1 MAGRFTQQ
9 FLDEL
14 LARIDIVDLIDT
26 RVPLK
31 RSGGSNYVACCP
43 FHDERTPS
51 FSVSR
56 PKQFYHCFGCGV
68 SGDAISFLMQY
79 ERLAFPEAVTRLA
92 EQLGMPLPA
101 SSDAQ
106 SDAREA
112 SLSQRLF
119 DLQAR
124 VAAFYAR
131 QLKTHPSAAVA
142 VEYLKRRGV
151 SGETARRFQIGYA
164 PPGWNNLPSE
174 FPAEDLDRLGLLVTK
189 GSSRYDRFRSRIMFP
204 IRDRRGRVI
213 GFGGRV
219 LDDAT
224 PKYLNS
230 PETVLFK
237 KGSEVYGLH
246 EALAA
251 SRSVDRF
258 VVVEGYLD
266 VIALSQHGLAGTVA
280 TLGTAT
286 TPEQVSLLFRYA
298 REIVFCFDGDAAGRK
313 AASKAMRAVLPALSE
328 GQTIRFLSLPEGED
342 PDSLIRR
349 EGRERFAERLGAA
362 ELLSDYFFSD
372 LAFDLNLDTIEGRTG
387 LIARARPLLQMLKPG
402 AFRQLMADRL
412 AALARPPRFVRRE
425 PTGRPARETAGRSA
439 VNIPAGRRMLALLVQ
454 NPQLAIGIEPGVRER
469 FRKGREESS
478 LFLRLL
484 DLIERRPATTT
495 DALLAAAQGTEDAQV
510 VSDLASLELL
520 VPADGV
526 DREFADVL
534 RHALARVDEQRLE
547 VLIGR
552 ARDGELDGDEREELR
567 ALIGGTEGVST
578 RH

>member
-14 LARIDIVDLIDT
+14 LSRIDIVDLIDT

-92 EQLGMPLPA
+92 EQVGMPLPA
-101 SSDAQ
+101 SSGAE

-124 VAAFYAR
+124 VAVFYAR
-131 QLKTHPSAAVA
+131 QLKTHPAAAAA

-164 PPGWNNLPSE
+164 PPAWNNLPSE

-189 GSSRYDRFRSRIMFP
+189 DSSRYDRFRNRIMFP

-266 VIALSQHGLAGTVA
+266 VIALSQHGLPGTVA

-372 LAFDLNLDTIEGRTG
+372 LAVDLNLDTIEGRTG

-412 AALARPPRFVRRE
+412 TALARPPRFVRRE
-425 PTGRPARETAGRSA
+425 PTGRPARGTAGRSV
-439 VNIPAGRRMLALLVQ
+439 VNVPAGRRMLALLVQ
-454 NPQLAIGIEPGVRER
+454 YPRLAVGIEPGVRER
-469 FRKGREESS
+469 FRNGPEEAS
-478 LFLRLL
+478 LLLRLL
-484 DLIERRPATTT
+484 DLIERLPAAAT
-495 DALLAAAQGTEDAQV
+495 DALLSAAQGTEDAQL

-526 DREFADVL
+526 DREFADAL
-534 RHALARVDEQRLE
+534 RHALARADEQRLE
-547 VLIGR
+547 ELIGR
-552 ARDGELDGDEREELR
+552 ARDGELDAAEREELR
-567 ALIGGTEGVST
+567 GLIGGTEGAST